1 MLGAAAGQVIGRLAT
16 VGLATAGMRKLR
28 HTARRLAWGVAVA
41 VVALL
46 LCILALCW
54 FGAAAWYLLLPQ
66 FGPAGAAGVTGLGF
80 LVLAGVIVLACR
92 PLYAKRHHAESESMS
107 ARASSLAAGAAAGS
121 AIPTI
126 GDLGAALE
134 RHAGTAMLV
143 AFAVG
148 LIAGRRK

>member
-1 MLGAAAGQVIGRLAT
+1 
-16 VGLATAGMRKLR
+16 
-28 HTARRLAWGVAVA
+28 
-41 VVALL
+41 
-46 LCILALCW
+46 
-54 FGAAAWYLLLPQ
+54 
-66 FGPAGAAGVTGLGF
+66 
-80 LVLAGVIVLACR
+80 
-92 PLYAKRHHAESESMS
+92 MS